1 MKTTADK
8 VRPGTV
14 LLKNGISYIRV
25 EDSIAR
31 HLEGVLLRVGDGK
44 LIHWTQVFGVD
55 ELVEYV

>member
-8 VRPGTV
+8 VRPGT
-14 LLKNGISYIRV
+14 LLTKNGTYYIRV
-25 EDSIAR
+25 EDNIAR
-31 HLEGVLLRVGDGK
+31 HIEGMFLCVGDGK

>member
-8 VRPGTV
+8 VRPGT
-14 LLKNGISYIRV
+14 LLTKNGTCYIRV
-25 EDSIAR
+25 EDNIAR
-31 HLEGVLLRVGDGK
+31 HIEGMFLRVGDGK